1 MQVVRASPDY
11 YQTSLLERK
20 AFLKAHSTFSLCKTI
35 IMENTRYEQTVAT
48 YPEIAKDA
56 FYPRYV
62 MVITQFEEKLAV
74 QKIV

>member
-1 MQVVRASPDY
+1 
-11 YQTSLLERK
+11 
-20 AFLKAHSTFSLCKTI
+20 
-35 IMENTRYEQTVAT
+35 MENTRYEQTVAT